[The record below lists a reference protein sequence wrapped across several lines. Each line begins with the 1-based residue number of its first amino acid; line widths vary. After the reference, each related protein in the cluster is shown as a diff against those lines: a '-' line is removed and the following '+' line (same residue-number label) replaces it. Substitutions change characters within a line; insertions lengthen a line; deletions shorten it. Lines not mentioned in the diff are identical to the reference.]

1 MNLSEYLIEAVSRG
15 LHKSGE
21 RITKEMLLKHDS
33 AELETAL
40 ELAGFTQ
47 NDDIKAMIMGDRHGA
62 ISSSEPQFS
71 IEGFPAGTSIWL
83 YPGNISPSMYYI
95 QLDSTGIRIK
105 YFFMVNHSKNGTV
118 RSVSNTNST
127 TYWITDE
134 KEAIDL
140 LKDMIM
146 VVN

>member
-15 LHKSGE
+15 LQRSRKP
-21 RITKEMLLKHDS
+21 ITKEMLLKHDS
-33 AELETAL
+33 SELETAL

-47 NDDIKAMIMGDRHGA
+47 NEDIKDMIMGDKHGA

-83 YPGNISPSMYYI
+83 YPGNNSHSMYYI

-105 YFFMVNHSKNGTV
+105 CFFMVNHSKNGTV

-146 VVN
+146 V